1 MRTTLTWALA
11 LAVAGCGGKGSI
23 LDELT
28 VSAGQT
34 QGPTYGPSGEP
45 DDSGDEPTTS
55 ATTGGEPTTGGPS
68 GTNPIDVLF
77 VIDNTGS
84 MADEQALLAKNIAAL
99 VNTERDLRIG
109 VTTTDAGN
117 PRCPSAQT
125 TPENGAMATLS
136 CIERVAKSEFSFNM
150 EDFSYACTDVC
161 DRGALGLVPTPTSL
175 EPEAE
180 VRPWLER
187 TGGVTNLADEGL
199 SLVQALQ
206 CALPR
211 GVNGCG
217 FESQLESMRLA
228 LLRTM
233 DAHQPEYGFL
243 RAEADLVV
251 VILTDELD
259 CSFNPAFDSIFKD
272 NKLFWENP
280 DDPNATSAVCFNA
293 GVKCQGSG
301 PQYDACVATNYNIE
315 GEPDVADEE
324 AVLWPVSRYADLLA
338 EIQASKTGGA
348 RVRLLAIAG
357 VPPGFE
363 TGDANLVFEE
373 DPDPAENDLFG
384 IGPGCV
390 LVDPNSPTSRRRP
403 GRRCAC
409 SRSAPA
415 SGRSSSIRS
424 ANTTTPRSSPPS
436 PSPESSACP
445 HASTTFRS
453 PRKSSRR
460 RRSARPTACSPS

>member
-1 MRTTLTWALA
+1 MTWTLA

-55 ATTGGEPTTGGPS
+55 ATTGGPTTGGPS

-117 PRCPSAQT
+117 PRCPQAQT
-125 TPENGAMATLS
+125 TPENGAMAIQS
-136 CIERVAKSEFSFNM
+136 CVERVAQGEFTFNM

-161 DRGALGLVPTPTSL
+161 DRGAFDLVPTPTAE
-175 EPEAE
+175 EPEPE

-199 SLVQALQ
+199 SLVQALG
-206 CALPR
+206 CTLPR

-217 FESQLESMRLA
+217 FESQLESMRLS

-233 DAHQPEYGFL
+233 DANQPEYGFL
-243 RAEADLVV
+243 RPEADLVV
-251 VILTDELD
+251 VILTDEVD
-259 CSFNPAFDSIFKD
+259 CSYNPAFDSIFTDDKT
-272 NKLFWENP
+272 FWENE
-280 DDPNATSAVCFNA
+280 DDPAATASVCFNA
-293 GVKCQGSG
+293 GVKCEGG
-301 PQYDACVATNYNIE
+301 APTYTACPATNYDIE
-315 GEPDVADEE
+315 GNPDVADDD
-324 AVLWPVSRYADLLA
+324 AVLWPVSRYTDLLA

-357 VPPGFE
+357 VPVGFE
-363 TGDANLVFEE
+363 TGEVPLVFAD
-373 DPDPAENDLFG
+373 DPDPADQDIFG

-390 LVDPNSPTSRRRP
+390 LVDPNFPDFPQT
-403 GRRCAC
+403 
-409 SRSAPA
+409 
-415 SGRSSSIRS
+415 
-424 ANTTTPRSSPPS
+424 
-436 PSPESSACP
+436 
-445 HASTTFRS
+445 
-453 PRKSSRR
+453 
-460 RRSARPTACSPS
+460 ARPPVRMLEVGASLGPLEFHSICQHDYSAIVATIAQP

>member
-1 MRTTLTWALA
+1 MRTPVTWALA

-55 ATTGGEPTTGGPS
+55 ATTGEPTTTGGPS
-68 GTNPIDVLF
+68 GTNAIDVLF
-77 VIDNTGS
+77 VIDNSGS
-84 MADEQALLAKNIAAL
+84 MADEQARLAKNIAAL

-136 CIERVAKSEFSFNM
+136 CIERVAKGEFSFNM

-161 DRGALGLVPTPTSL
+161 DRGAFDLVPTPTSL
-175 EPEAE
+175 EPEPE
-180 VRPWLER
+180 VRPWFER

-217 FESQLESMRLA
+217 FESQLESMRMA
-228 LLRTM
+228 LVRSM
-233 DAHQPEYGFL
+233 DANQPEYGFL
-243 RAEADLVV
+243 RPEADLVV
-251 VILTDELD
+251 VLLTDEVD
-259 CSFNPAFDSIFKD
+259 CSYNPAFKSIFQD
-272 NKLFWENP
+272 NKIFWENQDRP
-280 DDPNATSAVCFNA
+280 DATSAVCFNA
-293 GVKCQGSG
+293 GVRCEGG
-301 PQYDACVATNYNIE
+301 APTYTACPATNHDIE
-315 GEPDVADEE
+315 GEPHVADDD
-324 AVLWPVSRYADLLA
+324 AVLWPVSRYTGLLA
-338 EIQASKTGGA
+338 DIQASKTGGA

-357 VPPGFE
+357 VPVGFE
-363 TGDANLVFEE
+363 TGDVPLVFED
-373 DPDPAENDLFG
+373 DPDPADQELFG

-390 LVDPNSPTSRRRP
+390 LANPQDPDFPQV
-403 GRRCAC
+403 
-409 SRSAPA
+409 
-415 SGRSSSIRS
+415 
-424 ANTTTPRSSPPS
+424 
-436 PSPESSACP
+436 
-445 HASTTFRS
+445 
-453 PRKSSRR
+453 
-460 RRSARPTACSPS
+460 ARPPVRMLEVGASLGPLEFHSICQDDYSALLATIAQP

>member
-1 MRTTLTWALA
+1 MTWALA
-11 LAVAGCGGKGSI
+11 LAVTGCGGKGSI

-45 DDSGDEPTTS
+45 DDSGDEPTT
-55 ATTGGEPTTGGPS
+55 GEPTTGGPS
-68 GTNPIDVLF
+68 GSNPIDVLF
-77 VIDNTGS
+77 VVDNSGS
-84 MADEQALLAKNIAAL
+84 MADEQTRLAKSIAAL

-117 PRCPSAQT
+117 PRCPENIYS
-125 TPENGAMATLS
+125 PENGAMAIRS
-136 CIERVAKSEFSFNM
+136 CVQRVAQGEFSFNM

-161 DRGALGLVPTPTSL
+161 DVESIGLAPTPTTE
-175 EPEAE
+175 EPEAA

-187 TGGVTNLADEGL
+187 TGGVTNLADPNV

-233 DAHQPEYGFL
+233 DANQPEYGFL
-243 RAEADLVV
+243 RPEADLVV
-251 VILTDELD
+251 VLLTDEVD
-259 CSFNPAFDSIFKD
+259 CSYNPAFKSIFTD
-272 NKLFWENP
+272 NKIFWEDPERP
-280 DDPNATSAVCFNA
+280 DATSAVCFNA
-293 GVKCQGSG
+293 GVKCEGSG
-301 PQYDACVATNYNIE
+301 PQYDGCAAANYDIE
-315 GEPDVADEE
+315 GSVHVADED
-324 AVLWPVSRYADLLA
+324 AVLWPVARYTDLLA
-338 EIQASKTGGA
+338 DIQASKSGGA

-363 TGDANLVFEE
+363 PGDENLLFEE
-373 DPDPAENDLFG
+373 EPDPADNDLFG

-390 LVDPNSPTSRRRP
+390 LVDPQNPDFPQT
-403 GRRCAC
+403 
-409 SRSAPA
+409 
-415 SGRSSSIRS
+415 
-424 ANTTTPRSSPPS
+424 
-436 PSPESSACP
+436 
-445 HASTTFRS
+445 
-453 PRKSSRR
+453 
-460 RRSARPTACSPS
+460 ARPPARMLEVGASLGPLSFHSICQLDYSAILATIAQP

>member
-1 MRTTLTWALA
+1 VTWALA
-11 LAVAGCGGKGSI
+11 LAVAGCGDKGSI

-34 QGPTYGPSGEP
+34 QSPTYGPSGEP
-45 DDSGDEPTTS
+45 DDSGDEPTTG
-55 ATTGGEPTTGGPS
+55 ATTGEPTTGGPS

-117 PRCPSAQT
+117 PRCPENIYA
-125 TPENGAMATLS
+125 PENGAMAIRS
-136 CIERVAKSEFSFNM
+136 CVQRIAQSEFSFNM

-161 DRGALGLVPTPTSL
+161 DLGSIGLAPTPTSL
-175 EPEAE
+175 EPEAA

-187 TGGVTNLADEGL
+187 TAGVTNLADQNV

-233 DAHQPEYGFL
+233 DANHPEYGFL
-243 RAEADLVV
+243 RPEADLVV
-251 VILTDELD
+251 VILTDEVE
-259 CSFNPAFDSIFKD
+259 CSYNPLFDDIFQSDKT
-272 NKLFWENP
+272 FWEDQ
-280 DDPNATSAVCFNA
+280 DDPSATSAVCFNA
-293 GVKCQGSG
+293 GVRCEGG
-301 PQYDACVATNYNIE
+301 APTYTACPATNYDIE
-315 GEPDVADEE
+315 GEPHAADED
-324 AVLWPVSRYADLLA
+324 AVLWPVSRYTDLLA
-338 EIQASKTGGA
+338 EIQASKSGGA

-357 VPPGFE
+357 VPVGFE
-363 TGDANLVFEE
+363 TGEVPLVFAD
-373 DPDPAENDLFG
+373 DPDPEDQTLFG

-390 LVDPNSPTSRRRP
+390 LEDPQNPDFPQT
-403 GRRCAC
+403 
-409 SRSAPA
+409 
-415 SGRSSSIRS
+415 
-424 ANTTTPRSSPPS
+424 
-436 PSPESSACP
+436 
-445 HASTTFRS
+445 
-453 PRKSSRR
+453 
-460 RRSARPTACSPS
+460 ARPPVRMLEVGASLGPLEFHSICQHDYSAILATIAQP